1 MGDLQSVTDLTGT
14 MSQTDIN
21 SQNISNIIDE
31 LNRLEDSLGVLG
43 QTFSISTILNESY
56 TVTNTDIE
64 NNYINLS
71 FPHGLSFVPIVT
83 GSVSITADGSIRIL
97 PAFVHGPTQTYFGA
111 SFSLSIVVES
121 VDDVNV
127 NLRVDIIDGLGV
139 SILSSNFG
147 QPFNFILYCQQ
158 QPAST
163 S

>member
-56 TVTNTDIE
+56 TLTSTDAS
-64 NNYINLS
+64 NAYANLS
-71 FPHGLSFVPIVT
+71 FPHGLSFVPFVT
-83 GSVSITADGSIRIL
+83 GSVSNTTDGSIRIL
-97 PAFVHGPTQTYFGA
+97 PAFVHNPAADYFNGHP
-111 SFSLSIVVES
+111 FSASIVVES
-121 VDDVNV
+121 VDDFNV
-127 NLRVDIIDGLGV
+127 NIRLDIIDIYGASLFAINSTFAFV
-139 SILSSNFG
+139 
-147 QPFNFILYCQQ
+147 LYCQQ